1 MDVANEL
8 RERRSGVSV
17 DAALRGPSIGIG
29 CGSEKTEKVRGFEAA
44 MTSRDG
50 RYQAIYDD
58 SSWHPLTGLD
68 RA

>member
-29 CGSEKTEKVRGFEAA
+29 CGSEKTEKGPRFRSCDE
-44 MTSRDG
+44 
-50 RYQAIYDD
+50 
-58 SSWHPLTGLD
+58 LT
-68 RA
+68 